1 MPQAQTS
8 ELNLNEI
15 LRQVAREKDIDLER
29 WIAALEDA
37 MASAAKKQHR
47 IKEPVRSRLDRETG
61 RFEAFIVKKVVSE
74 VEDPLAEWTV
84 EEAQDHKTGA
94 QVGDEIHLPI
104 PTDGLGRIAAQSAKQ
119 VLYQRVR
126 EAERENIY
134 NEYIDRVGEVLNGTV
149 KRFERGDIV
158 VDLGRTEAVVPRSE
172 QARHERYSQGERIRA
187 VIVEVHKQPKGPQ
200 IVLSRTDPRLL
211 VKLFET
217 EVPEIYDGT
226 VVIKNAVRAPGERA
240 KVAVYSRERD
250 VDPVGACVGMKGS
263 RVQSIIRELRGEKID
278 IIEYSDDLVTFAQ
291 SALAP
296 AKITRVS
303 VTHQGE
309 VPHLDVI
316 VEDEQLSLA
325 IGKRGQNVRL
335 ASELIGA
342 RIDIKSE
349 SDVKDEVADAL
360 ARMLQTAIGPAPAAA
375 VDLSQAPGV
384 TPELREALEAAG
396 LGTAE
401 SLHERGREALLEV
414 PGLDEELADG
424 LIAWAGEQAAM
435 AAEAAAA
442 QQSAAGRAEIGVTFR
457 KPETTSSMG
466 DEAFMAA
473 LSRAFQE
480 SEAQRATRDAGVAAA
495 EAEASENAAM
505 DGRAAEEAE
514 EAKQAEEAAERES
527 AAAAVATT
535 APATT
540 PATPADTE
548 AAAITPSSA
557 AADDTAGAGAPAE
570 AAGQESKR

>member
-1 MPQAQTS
+1 MPQAQTA

-29 WIAALEDA
+29 WISALEDA

-47 IKEPVRSRLDRETG
+47 IKEPVRAHLDRETG
-61 RFEAFIVKKVVSE
+61 KFDAFIVKKVVE
-74 VEDPLAEWTV
+74 TVEDPLAEWTV
-84 EEAQDHKTGA
+84 EEARDHKA
-94 QVGDEIHLPI
+94 NAEIGDEIHLPI
-104 PTDGLGRIAAQSAKQ
+104 STDGLGRIAAQNAKQ

-134 NEYIDRVGEVLNGTV
+134 NEYIDRVGEILNGTV
-149 KRFERGDIV
+149 KRFERGDVI

-187 VIVEVHKQPKGPQ
+187 VIVDVHKQPKGPQ

-335 ASELIGA
+335 ASELIGS

-360 ARMLQTAIGPAPAAA
+360 ARMLQTAMSQTPAPKQADVLSAPGIAQAAAGQLQEAGYGDVEALADAEPEALLALEAEDFNRDQAEALVAWAKEQREQRMANLDIGPFRTPEAAPAAA
-375 VDLSQAPGV
+375 ASMA
-384 TPELREALEAAG
+384 
-396 LGTAE
+396 
-401 SLHERGREALLEV
+401 
-414 PGLDEELADG
+414 DED
-424 LIAWAGEQAAM
+424 
-435 AAEAAAA
+435 
-442 QQSAAGRAEIGVTFR
+442 
-457 KPETTSSMG
+457 
-466 DEAFMAA
+466 FMAA
-473 LSRAFQE
+473 LSRAFAE
-480 SEAQRATRDAGVAAA
+480 SENQR
-495 EAEASENAAM
+495 SS
-505 DGRAAEEAE
+505 
-514 EAKQAEEAAERES
+514 S
-527 AAAAVATT
+527 AAAASALLGEDEK
-535 APATT
+535 AG
-540 PATPADTE
+540 E
-548 AAAITPSSA
+548 AEEVRSE
-557 AADDTAGAGAPAE
+557 DNE
-570 AAGQESKR
+570 

>member
-1 MPQAQTS
+1 MPQAQAADV
-8 ELNLNEI
+8 NLNEI
-15 LRQVAREKDIDLER
+15 LRQVAREKDIDLDR
-29 WIAALEDA
+29 WIGALEDA

-47 IKEPVRSRLDRETG
+47 IKEPVRAHLDRETG
-61 RFEAFIVKKVVSE
+61 KFDAFIVKKVVEE
-74 VEDPLAEWTV
+74 VEDPLAEWSV
-84 EEAQDHKTGA
+84 DEAQDHKPGA
-94 QVGDEIHLPI
+94 QVGDEVHLPI

-134 NEYIDRVGEVLNGTV
+134 NEYIDRVGEVVNGTV
-149 KRFERGDIV
+149 KRFERGDII
-158 VDLGRTEAVVPRSE
+158 VDLGRTEAIVPRME

-187 VIVEVHKQPKGPQ
+187 VIVDVHKQPKGPQ

-303 VTHQGE
+303 VTHHGE

-335 ASELIGA
+335 ASELIGS

-360 ARMLQTAIGPAPAAA
+360 ARMLQTAISGAEAAA
-375 VDLSQAPGV
+375 AATPARREDITSVPGV
-384 TPELREALEAAG
+384 TPEVAAG
-396 LGTAE
+396 LLEAGLDSVDALLDASRSTLLAVE
-401 SLHERGREALLEV
+401 GVDETLADRLGDWAQEQSAKREA
-414 PGLDEELADG
+414 DA
-424 LIAWAGEQAAM
+424 
-435 AAEAAAA
+435 
-442 QQSAAGRAEIGVTFR
+442 AEIGKAFR
-457 KPETTSSMG
+457 APEAGGGTSMG
-466 DEAFMAA
+466 DEDFMAA

-480 SEAQRATRDAGVAAA
+480 SEQQRSTTTVQWPGEED
-495 EAEASENAAM
+495 
-505 DGRAAEEAE
+505 AEEPPAASDE
-514 EAKQAEEAAERES
+514 EPREG
-527 AAAAVATT
+527 
-535 APATT
+535 
-540 PATPADTE
+540 E
-548 AAAITPSSA
+548 
-557 AADDTAGAGAPAE
+557 
-570 AAGQESKR
+570 

>member
-1 MPQAQTS
+1 MPQAQTA

-29 WIAALEDA
+29 WISALEDA

-47 IKEPVRSRLDRETG
+47 IKEPVRAHLDRETG
-61 RFEAFIVKKVVSE
+61 KFDAFIVKKVVE
-74 VEDPLAEWTV
+74 TVEDPLAEWTV
-84 EEAQDHKTGA
+84 EEARDHKA
-94 QVGDEIHLPI
+94 NAEVGDEIHLPI
-104 PTDGLGRIAAQSAKQ
+104 STDGLGRIAAQNAKQ

-134 NEYIDRVGEVLNGTV
+134 NEYIDRVGEILNGTV
-149 KRFERGDIV
+149 KRFERGDII
-158 VDLGRTEAVVPRSE
+158 VDLGRTEAVVPRGE

-187 VIVEVHKQPKGPQ
+187 VIVDVHKQPKGPQ

-335 ASELIGA
+335 ASELIGS

-360 ARMLQTAIGPAPAAA
+360 ARMLQTA
-375 VDLSQAPGV
+375 LSQAPAPKQADVLSAPGISSAAADQLQEAGYGDV
-384 TPELREALEAAG
+384 DALADAESETLLALEIEDFDRDQAEGLVEWAKQQREERMANLDIGPFRAPEAAPAAG
-396 LGTAE
+396 A
-401 SLHERGREALLEV
+401 SMA
-414 PGLDEELADG
+414 DED
-424 LIAWAGEQAAM
+424 
-435 AAEAAAA
+435 
-442 QQSAAGRAEIGVTFR
+442 
-457 KPETTSSMG
+457 
-466 DEAFMAA
+466 FMAA
-473 LSRAFQE
+473 LSRAFAE
-480 SEAQRATRDAGVAAA
+480 SEQQRSSSVAAA
-495 EAEASENAAM
+495 SALLGGDEP
-505 DGRAAEEAE
+505 AEETE
-514 EAKQAEEAAERES
+514 EVPSEENE
-527 AAAAVATT
+527 
-535 APATT
+535 P
-540 PATPADTE
+540 
-548 AAAITPSSA
+548 
-557 AADDTAGAGAPAE
+557 
-570 AAGQESKR
+570 

>member
-1 MPQAQTS
+1 
-8 ELNLNEI
+8 
-15 LRQVAREKDIDLER
+15 
-29 WIAALEDA
+29 

-47 IKEPVRSRLDRETG
+47 IKEPVRAHLDRETG
-61 RFEAFIVKKVVSE
+61 KFEAFIVKKVVE
-74 VEDPLAEWTV
+74 TVEDPLAEWTV
-84 EEAQDHKTGA
+84 EEARDHKA
-94 QVGDEIHLPI
+94 NAEVGDEIHLPI
-104 PTDGLGRIAAQSAKQ
+104 STDGLGRIAAQNAKQ

-149 KRFERGDIV
+149 KRFERGDII

-187 VIVEVHKQPKGPQ
+187 VIVDVHKQPKGPQ

-335 ASELIGA
+335 ASELIGSPHRHQERERRQGRGGRRPRPHA
-342 RIDIKSE
+342 
-349 SDVKDEVADAL
+349 AD
-360 ARMLQTAIGPAPAAA
+360 RDGRRSPAPA
-375 VDLSQAPGV
+375 
-384 TPELREALEAAG
+384 RAG
-396 LGTAE
+396 GA
-401 SLHERGREALLEV
+401 GREARSPASTRWRPGSSGEAGLRQRRDARRTPSRRRCWAWAIEDFDQERPRRCRLGQGAARPAGGGPGHRALPRCRGGRPQGRLDGRRGFHGGPLAGLRRERAAARERGAVRRRFRGRGERRGRQARGGRRGAFRATSSRVDNKTTSRGRTQRV
-414 PGLDEELADG
+414 PGIQRSHEKYMGKIRVQDLAKMMGISNQD
-424 LIAWAGEQAAM
+424 LVFKLK
-435 AAEAAAA
+435 
-442 QQSAAGRAEIGVTFR
+442 SIGVR
-457 KPETTSSMG
+457 VEG
-466 DEAFMAA
+466 D
-473 LSRAFQE
+473 
-480 SEAQRATRDAGVAAA
+480 DAHI
-495 EAEASENAAM
+495 
-505 DGRAAEEAE
+505 DTDII
-514 EAKQAEEAAERES
+514 QA
-527 AAAAVATT
+527 
-535 APATT
+535 
-540 PATPADTE
+540 
-548 AAAITPSSA
+548 IC
-557 AADDTAGAGAPAE
+557 
-570 AAGQESKR
+570 

>member
-1 MPQAQTS
+1 MPQAQTA

-29 WIAALEDA
+29 WIGALEDA

-47 IKEPVRSRLDRETG
+47 IKEPVRARLDRETG
-61 RFEAFIVKKVVSE
+61 KFEAFIVKKVVEE

-84 EEAQDHKTGA
+84 DEAQDHKKDA
-94 QVGDEIHLPI
+94 QVGDEVHLPI

-149 KRFERGDIV
+149 KRFERGDIII
-158 VDLGRTEAVVPRSE
+158 DLGRTEAVVPRSE

-335 ASELIGA
+335 ASELIGS

-360 ARMLQTAIGPAPAAA
+360 ARMLQNALGGPAVAAA
-375 VDLSQAPGV
+375 PADVSGVQGVAP
-384 TPELREALEAAG
+384 EI
-396 LGTAE
+396 AE
-401 SLHERGREALLEV
+401 SLFEAGYGTPEEILEAGSEALQEV
-414 PGLDEELADG
+414 EGIDEELAER
-424 LIAWAGEQAAM
+424 LVAWAGEQTARQ
-435 AAEAAAA
+435 EASNAD
-442 QQSAAGRAEIGVTFR
+442 IGKTFR
-457 KPETTSSMG
+457 APTAASSMG
-466 DEAFMAA
+466 DDDFMAA

-480 SEAQRATRDAGVAAA
+480 SEQQRASVQWPGEEPGTG
-495 EAEASENAAM
+495 E
-505 DGRAAEEAE
+505 AEEAE
-514 EAKQAEEAAERES
+514 AAPEPAEE
-527 AAAAVATT
+527 
-535 APATT
+535 
-540 PATPADTE
+540 TE
-548 AAAITPSSA
+548 EPR
-557 AADDTAGAGAPAE
+557 DE
-570 AAGQESKR
+570 

>member
-414 PGLDEELADG
+414 PGLDEEVADG
-424 LIAWAGEQAAM
+424 LIAWAGEQAAL
-435 AAEAAAA
+435 AVEAAAA
-442 QQSAAGRAEIGVTFR
+442 AQRDGAGQGGIGVTFR

-466 DEAFMAA
+466 DEDFMAA

-514 EAKQAEEAAERES
+514 EAKEAEAAAERQS
-527 AAAAVATT
+527 AAAAAAT
-535 APATT
+535 ATLQET
-540 PATPADTE
+540 PAIPE
-548 AAAITPSSA
+548 SL
-557 AADDTAGAGAPAE
+557 AADGTAEAGAPAE

>member
-47 IKEPVRSRLDRETG
+47 IKEPVRAHLDRETG
-61 RFEAFIVKKVVSE
+61 RFDAFIVKKVVAE

-84 EEAQDHKTGA
+84 EEAQDHKDGA

-187 VIVEVHKQPKGPQ
+187 VIIEVHKQPKGPQ

-360 ARMLQTAIGPAPAAA
+360 ARMLQGAVGPAPGAAA
-375 VDLSQAPGV
+375 VDLGTAPGI
-384 TPELREALEAAG
+384 TPELREQLEAAG
-396 LGTAE
+396 LGTVD
-401 SLHERGREALLEV
+401 SLRERGREALLEL
-414 PGLDEELADG
+414 PGLDEEAADG
-424 LIAWAGEQAAM
+424 LLAWADEQAAQA
-435 AAEAAAA
+435 AAE
-442 QQSAAGRAEIGVTFR
+442 QSAGHAEIGQAFR
-457 KPETTSSMG
+457 KPEAASSMA
-466 DEAFMAA
+466 DEDFMAA

-495 EAEASENAAM
+495 TAEIEAAAAAEIEAAAAAAQEDEGPTAEAGEPAAAGAPGAEAV
-505 DGRAAEEAE
+505 DEERGAAPDEPA
-514 EAKQAEEAAERES
+514 QRGES
-527 AAAAVATT
+527 DDAAAAVTV
-535 APATT
+535 
-540 PATPADTE
+540 
-548 AAAITPSSA
+548 
-557 AADDTAGAGAPAE
+557 DD
-570 AAGQESKR
+570 RD